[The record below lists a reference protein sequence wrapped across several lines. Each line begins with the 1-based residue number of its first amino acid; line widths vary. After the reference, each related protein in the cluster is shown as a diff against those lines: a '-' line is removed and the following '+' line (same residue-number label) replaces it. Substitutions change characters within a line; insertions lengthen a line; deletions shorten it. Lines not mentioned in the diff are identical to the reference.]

1 MVIKL
6 KLGAIPTICTHK
18 TYDQINIDGT
28 TVTKSSRNVS
38 LMLERSHVSFFRVF
52 FTVKNVEV
60 FPHTIISF

>member
-28 TVTKSSRNVS
+28 TVTKSSCNV
-38 LMLERSHVSFFRVF
+38 RKITYKFF
-52 FTVKNVEV
+52 
-60 FPHTIISF
+60 